1 MYSRPRTTSIDLVP
15 VYTYQGDSIR
25 ALRVI
30 QKLLDQ
36 PEALTDRQAPTIVDS
51 QPEFTLNTQFS
62 IDSEADREVETGRE
76 ADTDTDTRNINREA
90 ETDRQMRQT
99 DTCACM
105 ISCFVG

>member
-1 MYSRPRTTSIDLVP
+1 MYTCP
-15 VYTYQGDSIR
+15 GDSIR

-36 PEALTDRQAPTIVDS
+36 PEALTDRQASTIADTVN
-51 QPEFTLNTQFS
+51 LNLHSVQH

-76 ADTDTDTRNINREA
+76 ADTDTDTEAGTDTNTRDIDREA
-90 ETDRQMRQT
+90 DTDRQIRQT
-99 DTCACM
+99 DKCVCV